1 MTRTQATPISA
12 FALLGHSRRRG
23 EECAAQLS
31 NVKCLTCA
39 TMRRGYDSARQTNSL
54 ESTMTDL
61 THASNASTSTP
72 SYDLSLIAVFATI
85 AIAVCLVIAIYSDA
99 ANIIPADPVL
109 SSFYP

>member
-1 MTRTQATPISA
+1 MC
-12 FALLGHSRRRG
+12 SRCWG
-23 EECAAQLS
+23 MLVGTKKSTAQLF
-31 NVKCLTCA
+31 NVKRLT
-39 TMRRGYDSARQTNSL
+39 RGAMARAYDLARVQTHTL

-85 AIAVCLVIAIYSDA
+85 AIAVCLVIAIYSDP